1 MLRLVED
8 KIPRCRLDPAIDN
21 LDEDHDRASASTMEI
36 AVALP
41 KFVDVS
47 KGIGKAPED
56 KIDTRSLEKSQ
67 GKKKK
72 GIDEAEAESDA
83 SSDEDEDDEDGDDV
97 NENGN
102 IMEVDEDS
110 DTLMDDTFTGSPPVQ
125 ARPSKVTFQEKLPK
139 PASSEDRQNR
149 MLMIKK
155 HLMLL
160 SEHSHRF
167 VRHCGSR
174 GMGEWTVDFETLVEF
189 MREDALDTIIAQDFG
204 KIGLRVTR
212 VLKAKGK
219 LDEKTIPSFALL
231 KQKDVRTKLVEMQMA
246 GYVDIQEVPRDNSRA
261 PGRTIFLWFFDKERV
276 SLITLDKLYKSIAR
290 SLEVLEVEKIK
301 EQDVLGLAERSDVRE
316 NEEEMLSK
324 EQKKNLREIR
334 EKEERIM
341 AQISRLDDL
350 VGVFR
355 DY

>member
-1 MLRLVED
+1 LRLLED
-8 KIPRCRLDPAIDN
+8 KILRCRLDPTIDD

-36 AVALP
+36 SLALS

-56 KIDTRSLEKSQ
+56 KIDTRSLENSK
-67 GKKKK
+67 GKRRN
-72 GIDEAEAESDA
+72 GSDEAEVDSGA
-83 SSDEDEDDEDGDDV
+83 SSDEDEDDDEDGDDV
-97 NENGN
+97 NKNGN
-102 IMEVDEDS
+102 IMEIDEDS
-110 DTLMDDTFTGSPPVQ
+110 DTMMDDPFTDAAVQ
-125 ARPSKVTFQEKLPK
+125 PRPSKVTFQDKLPK

-160 SEHSHRF
+160 SEHSHCF
-167 VRHCGSR
+167 VRNCGSR
-174 GMGEWTVDFETLVEF
+174 GMGEWTVDFEALVDY
-189 MREDALDTIIAQDFG
+189 MRETHLDTVIAQDFG

-212 VLKAKGK
+212 VLKEKGK

-246 GYVDIQEVPRDNSRA
+246 GYIDIQEVPRDNSRA